1 MFDRDAADSIDQSR
15 HSLLADL
22 EECAEERQRAGE
34 DIPEDIT
41 PWRRYSVPP
50 TSPRFDLLPHELLP
64 ELLRYLYVQ
73 WLNRT
78 APTRALEVLRFPGHV
93 NTTAKYNHMVVAFVT
108 SLVTSWEILR
118 TASVA
123 NSQELQVSIRDLNQL
138 LVKEASITS

>member
-22 EECAEERQRAGE
+22 EEYAEERQRAGE

-64 ELLRYLYVQ
+64 ELLRDLYVQ
-73 WLNRT
+73 
-78 APTRALEVLRFPGHV
+78 
-93 NTTAKYNHMVVAFVT
+93 
-108 SLVTSWEILR
+108 
-118 TASVA
+118 
-123 NSQELQVSIRDLNQL
+123 
-138 LVKEASITS
+138 